1 MEVLARL
8 PQTDL
13 ARMSVGVPATVT
25 PVGSDQSYQGQVWQI
40 SPVID
45 PQTRQGE
52 ARILV
57 PYNRDLRPGGFAS
70 VNIRSGSITAPLLPE
85 SAILTDDE
93 GQFVMVVGANNTVER
108 RAVRVAAVTD
118 RGAVVAEGLN
128 GNEQVVESAG
138 AFLNP
143 GERVRPERRVR
154 R

>member
-1 MEVLARL
+1 
-8 PQTDL
+8 
-13 ARMSVGVPATVT
+13 
-25 PVGSDQSYQGQVWQI
+25 VWQV

-70 VNIRSGSITAPLLPE
+70 VVIRAGAVTAPLLPE
-85 SAILTDDE
+85 SAVLTDDT
-93 GQFVMVVGANNTVER
+93 GSYVMIVGPNNTAQR
-108 RAVRVAAVTD
+108 RSVRVGSVTD
-118 RGAVVAEGLN
+118 RGVVIAEGLN
-128 GNEQVVESAG
+128 GTEQVVESAG

-143 GERVRPERRVR
+143 GERIRPERRVR